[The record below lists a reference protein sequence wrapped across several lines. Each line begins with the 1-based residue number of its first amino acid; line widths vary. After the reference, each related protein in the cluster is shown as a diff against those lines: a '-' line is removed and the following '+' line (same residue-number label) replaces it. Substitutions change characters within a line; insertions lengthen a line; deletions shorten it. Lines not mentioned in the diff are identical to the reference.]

1 MRLQLGSHCFIE
13 NKMFNLLP
21 ENEKRNILREY
32 NFRRAIVLTAF
43 LFALGVIACVSLFPS
58 FLLSSA
64 KIIEEEAQLASI
76 KKSDTFQEADRLNAS
91 LIETNLKIQSLKPL
105 NNEQYIVDVIG
116 TVIAKKNDAIRINGF
131 LFKRGNGK
139 DTGSLTVSGLT
150 RDRESLSAFVRELEK
165 EPLFTKVV
173 LPISNFTKDR
183 NAEFSI
189 QINGAF

>member
-1 MRLQLGSHCFIE
+1 
-13 NKMFNLLP
+13 MFNLLP
-21 ENEKRNILREY
+21 ENEKRNILQEY

-43 LFALGVIACVSLFPS
+43 LFVLGVIACVSLFPS

-64 KIIEEEAQLASI
+64 KIIEEETQLTSI
-76 KKSDTFQEADRLNAS
+76 KRSNTFQEADRLNAS
-91 LIETNLKIQSLKPL
+91 LTETNLKIQSLKPL
-105 NNEQYIVDVIG
+105 TNEQYIVDVIG
-116 TVIAKKNDAIRINGF
+116 TVIKKKNGAIRINGF

-139 DTGSLTVSGLT
+139 DLGSLTVSGLT
-150 RDRESLSAFVRELEK
+150 RDRESLSTFVRELEK
-165 EPLFTKVV
+165 DPLFTKVV